1 MLLLSMEL
9 IKQDLV
15 DFEDKVADAFN
26 SGKIKAPIHLYS
38 GNEDLLINI
47 FKSISKDDWVF
58 CSWRSHYQCLLK
70 GVPESDLFEAI
81 LEGRSIALSFL
92 EYKIFSSAIVSGQIP
107 IALGVAM
114 SIKREFSKEKV
125 FCFLGDMTAETGI
138 AQSAFAYAENFDLPI
153 TFIVEDNGI
162 SVCTDTRQ
170 TWGVKKLR
178 FEESDNKKIITYKYS
193 NKYPHAGAGKRVQF

>member
-15 DFEDKVADAFN
+15 NFEDKVADAFN

-138 AQSAFAYAENFDLPI
+138 AQSAFTYAENFDLPI

>member
-138 AQSAFAYAENFDLPI
+138 AQSAFTYAENFDLPI

>member
-1 MLLLSMEL
+1 MLLLIMKFT
-9 IKQDLV
+9 KQDLV

-38 GNEDLLINI
+38 GNEDLLIDI

-70 GVPESDLFEAI
+70 GVPESDLFKAI
-81 LEGRSIALSFL
+81 LEGRSMALSFL
-92 EYKIFSSAIVSGQIP
+92 DYKIFSSAIVSGQIP

-114 SIKREFSKEKV
+114 SIKRKLSKERV

-138 AQSAFAYAENFDLPI
+138 AQSAFTYAENFDLPI

-170 TWGVKKLR
+170 TWGAKKLR
-178 FEESDNKKIITYKYS
+178 FEESVNKKIITYKYS